1 MFRQIFLFIAL
12 SFTLFLNNEVSCQC
26 TLGCL
31 NGGLCVVVNN
41 APYCACAGTFTGTLC
56 EVGSGSTTTTAVSA
70 IVTTTTAT
78 STTTQS
84 SCGLNCLNG
93 EELNKFTSLVGH
105 LKREFSL
112 YDKYSGKF

>member
-1 MFRQIFLFIAL
+1 MFRQSFLFIAL

-26 TLGCL
+26 ALGCL
-31 NGGLCVVVNN
+31 NGGICVVVNN
-41 APYCACAGTFTGTLC
+41 SPYCACAGTFTGTLC
-56 EVGSGSTTTTAVSA
+56 EIGSGSGTGTTTAVSA

-93 EELNKFTSLVGH
+93 EELTDNLMEIFD
-105 LKREFSL
+105 F
-112 YDKYSGKF
+112 